1 MHIQF
6 KRAGGF
12 AAPAMNLN
20 YTADLA
26 ELSPEE
32 AQELYGLVAQ
42 LDIASLATHLINKP
56 PKPDTFLYRVVV
68 EDHGG
73 QYTIQA
79 SDADM
84 PASLRPLIEWLTNLA
99 LAK

>member
-1 MHIQF
+1 MRIQF

-12 AAPAMNLN
+12 AAPAMNRN

-26 ELSPEE
+26 ELSAED
-32 AQELYGLVAQ
+32 ADELRRLVAQ
-42 LDIASLATHLINKP
+42 LDIAGLANHLINKP
-56 PKPDTFLYRVVV
+56 PRPDTFFYKVVV

-84 PASLRPLIEWLTNLA
+84 PASLRPLIDWLT
-99 LAK
+99 KRS